1 MLEFIVN
8 NMAPI
13 MFASLMIFI
22 VIGYPIAFSLAA
34 LGLLFGFIG
43 IELGLFAPNFFQA
56 LPIRVFDTMS
66 NETLLAI
73 PFFTFMGVILER
85 SRMAEELLDNMGQL
99 FGGIRGGLAYAVIF
113 VGALLA
119 ATTGVIAASVIAMGL
134 ISLPIMLR
142 YGYDNRIATGVIV
155 SSGALVQIVPPSMVL
170 IVLADQLGLSV
181 GNMYTGALL
190 PALILILSYV
200 AYIYA
205 VSLFRP
211 ATVPALPP
219 EAITLG
225 TGMRSLLVTLAGG
238 CLVAYLVATLLQAR
252 VEQGAFIYGAAAGV
266 GATYITAVSNRLL
279 KLGVLSHLAETV
291 FLSLTPTLAL
301 IFIVL
306 GTILVGIAT
315 PTEGGAMG
323 AVGAL
328 ILAAAKGR
336 LRLET
341 IRTACE
347 STLRLSAFVIFIL
360 IGARVFSLTFYG
372 VDGHIW
378 VEHLLLALPGGELGF
393 LLIVG
398 LVIFVLGFFL
408 DFFEIVFIVVPLLIA
423 PAKALGIDLV
433 WFGILIAVCLQTSFL
448 TPPFG
453 FALFYLRS
461 VTPTEDH
468 TDRVTGRL
476 IRGVTTFQMY
486 RGALPFIAIQIVAV
500 IFVLMVPQTVTHYRS
515 DAELFSKDEVEDR
528 LDNLE
533 FPSFDFSSPSQ

>member
-1 MLEFIVN
+1 
-8 NMAPI
+8 
-13 MFASLMIFI
+13 
-22 VIGYPIAFSLAA
+22 
-34 LGLLFGFIG
+34 
-43 IELGLFAPNFFQA
+43 
-56 LPIRVFDTMS
+56 MS

-99 FGGIRGGLAYAVIF
+99 FGSIRGGLAYAVIF

-142 YGYDNRIATGVIV
+142 YGYDNRVATGVIV

-190 PALILILSYV
+190 PAFILILSYV

-211 ATVPALPP
+211 TTVPALPP

-225 TGMRSLLVTLAGG
+225 TGMGSLLVTLVGG
-238 CLVAYLVATLLQAR
+238 CLVAYIVATSLQGS

-266 GATYITAVSNRLL
+266 GATYLVAVCNNLL
-279 KLGVLSHLAETV
+279 KLGILSHLAETII
-291 FLSLTPTLAL
+291 LSLTPTLAL

-341 IRTACE
+341 VRMACE

-461 VTPTEDH
+461 VTPTEDY

-515 DAELFSKDEVEDR
+515 NAELFSKDEVEDR

-533 FPSFDFSSPSQ
+533 FPSFDFAPPSQ